1 MLYLDNA
8 ATTGVR
14 REALEAM
21 WPYLTGTFGNPSSPH
36 AFGRAA
42 AEGLK
47 GARQTI
53 AKVLGK
59 RATQITFTAG
69 GTEADNLAI
78 KGIALA
84 NPRGRHIISTPL
96 EHKAVLESLDYL
108 RRFHG
113 FEISMLTPDRYG
125 QVSAEELKQLSR
137 EDTTLVSVHY
147 ANNEIGTIQPI
158 AELAQAT
165 SAPFHVDAVQ
175 AAHLPLDLDVSAI
188 SLSGHKVG
196 APKGIGALWSKAPL
210 EPVIHGGG
218 QEKGRRSGTE
228 NVAGAVAFA
237 TALELAR
244 EELFPDLSGFITS
257 ALEIEGAQLS
267 GHPTMRLPGHASF
280 VFEGTGAET
289 VLLELERLGV
299 ICSPGSACGQGEVSH
314 VLLGLGYSEDLAR
327 TSVRFTFSASHTPE
341 DVDFAAQA
349 LKSAVATVRSSFSPH

>member
-36 AFGRAA
+36 AFGVAA
-42 AEGLK
+42 AAGLK
-47 GARQTI
+47 GARETI
-53 AKVLGK
+53 ARAMGK
-59 RATQITFTAG
+59 RASQITFTAG

-96 EHKAVLESLDYL
+96 EHDAVLESLDYL

-113 FEISMLTPDRYG
+113 FEISMLTPDTYG
-125 QVSAEELKQLSR
+125 QVSAAELKELSR

-147 ANNEIGTIQPI
+147 GNNEIGTIQPI
-158 AELAQAT
+158 AELARAT

-175 AAHLPLDLDVSAI
+175 ATHLPLDLDVSAI
-188 SLSGHKVG
+188 SISGHKVG
-196 APKGIGALWSKAPL
+196 APKGIGALWCKAPL

-237 TALELAR
+237 TALSLAR
-244 EELFPDLSGFITS
+244 EEQMPDLSGFIAA
-257 ALEIEGAQLS
+257 ALEIEGAQLT
-267 GHPTMRLPGHASF
+267 GHPNMRLPGHASF
-280 VFEGTGAET
+280 VFAGTGAET
-289 VLLELERLGV
+289 VLLELERRGV
-299 ICSPGSACGQGEVSH
+299 ICSPGSACGSGEVSH
-314 VLLGLGYSEDLAR
+314 VLLSLGFAEDLAR
-327 TSVRFTFSASHTPE
+327 TSVRFTFSASHSAT
-341 DVDFAAQA
+341 DVDFVARA
-349 LKSAVATVRSSFSPH
+349 LRDSVEAVRNSFT

>member
-1 MLYLDNA
+1 MIFRLVGTLLLLRPLREQGGGEGGEE
-8 ATTGVR
+8 AT
-14 REALEAM
+14 
-21 WPYLTGTFGNPSSPH
+21 PSARLLPM
-36 AFGRAA
+36 GRVPPSAPMS
-42 AEGLK
+42 
-47 GARQTI
+47 
-53 AKVLGK
+53 V
-59 RATQITFTAG
+59 
-69 GTEADNLAI
+69 
-78 KGIALA
+78 
-84 NPRGRHIISTPL
+84 
-96 EHKAVLESLDYL
+96 KAVDK
-108 RRFHG
+108 G
-113 FEISMLTPDRYG
+113 
-125 QVSAEELKQLSR
+125 EETSPMVL
-137 EDTTLVSVHY
+137 Y
-147 ANNEIGTIQPI
+147 AAI

-188 SLSGHKVG
+188 SFSGHKVG

-299 ICSPGSACGQGEVSH
+299 ICSPGSACSQGEVSH